1 MGTSDEI
8 FYQYKH
14 PYTWALLNAAPNLE
28 LGHKQKLVSI
38 EGTPPDLICP
48 PEGCPF
54 AERCKHCMK
63 ICVEAM
69 PPEYEFEPG
78 HKAACWLYHPD
89 SVYQDID
96 LTEEV

>member
-1 MGTSDEI
+1 
-8 FYQYKH
+8 
-14 PYTWALLNAAPNLE
+14 
-28 LGHKQKLVSI
+28 
-38 EGTPPDLICP
+38 
-48 PEGCPF
+48 
-54 AERCKHCMK
+54 MK

-96 LTEEV
+96 LTEGV